1 MGETE
6 GPVTSRREQKRIAHR
21 GAEALRSKAGWD
33 PRTWTAPDP
42 AERSRL
48 LFQDARTGTAYEAA
62 AACDA
67 CAKAREASGDPEA
80 LCERHLSEA
89 MGL

>member
-1 MGETE
+1 MT
-6 GPVTSRREQKRIAHR
+6 TRREQKRIAHR

-42 AERSRL
+42 NDRSRQ

-62 AACDA
+62 SDCEA
-67 CAKAREASGDPEA
+67 CAKAREATGDPEA
-80 LCERHLSEA
+80 LCEHHLSEA
-89 MGL
+89 LGL